1 MNSYHLTELS
11 NSVLYLLVGIPT
23 FIKLDAET
31 KKFLVKTNDETSV
44 GSYQIVLAKNI
55 NGANL
60 FASFKLKVVVDRLP
74 PNGYL

>member
-1 MNSYHLTELS
+1 
-11 NSVLYLLVGIPT
+11 LLVGLPT
-23 FIKLDAET
+23 FITLNAET
-31 KKFLVKTNDETSV
+31 KKFLVKTNDENDE

-60 FASFKLKVVVDRLP
+60 FSSFKLKVVVDRLP